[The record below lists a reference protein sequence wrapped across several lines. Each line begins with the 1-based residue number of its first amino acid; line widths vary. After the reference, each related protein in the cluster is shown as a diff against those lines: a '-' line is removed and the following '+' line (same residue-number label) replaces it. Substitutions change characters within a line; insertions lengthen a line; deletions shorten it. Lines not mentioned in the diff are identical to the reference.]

1 MWWSFKITPSTSAN
15 NMSNKTLIL
24 NNEQIYQKI
33 NRIAY
38 QIYEDNHT
46 EKEIIVVGIAKK
58 GYLFATKLAEQLE
71 KISNSKVTLAKLTLN
86 KTSPVE
92 NQGELDIAPEEFN
105 DKVIILVDDVLN
117 SGKALIYGVKYLLD
131 FPIKKMSTVVL
142 VDRNHKKYPIGTH
155 YVGLSLST
163 TLQNHISVE
172 FDGAKISAFLS

>member
-1 MWWSFKITPSTSAN
+1 MPNS
-15 NMSNKTLIL
+15 KTLIL
-24 NNEQIYQKI
+24 NNDQVYQKI
-33 NRIAY
+33 NRISY
-38 QIYEDNHT
+38 QIFEDNST

-58 GYLFATKLAEQLE
+58 GYLFANKIANQLE
-71 KISNSKVTLAKLTLN
+71 KISNSKITLAKLTIN
-86 KTSPVE
+86 KDSPID
-92 NQGELDIAPEEFN
+92 NNGELDISPEELN
-105 DKVIILVDDVLN
+105 GKVIILVDDVLN

-172 FDGAKISAFLS
+172 FNGSNISAFLS

>member
-1 MWWSFKITPSTSAN
+1 MKQRAGLS
-15 NMSNKTLIL
+15 
-24 NNEQIYQKI
+24 KI
-33 NRIAY
+33 NRISY

-46 EKEIIVVGIAKK
+46 EKEIILVGIDKK
-58 GYLFATKLAEQLE
+58 GYLFANKLVEQLN
-71 KISNSKVTLAKLTLN
+71 KISPIKISLVKLTIN
-86 KTSPVE
+86 KE
-92 NQGELDIAPEEFN
+92 NPIENKGKLDIPSEILN

-131 FPIKKMSTVVL
+131 FPIKKMSTVVS

-172 FDGAKISAFLS
+172 FNGSKISAFLS

>member
-1 MWWSFKITPSTSAN
+1 MPNS
-15 NMSNKTLIL
+15 KTLIL

-33 NRIAY
+33 NRISY
-38 QIYEDNHT
+38 QIYEDNYT
-46 EKEIIVVGIAKK
+46 EKEIIVVGISKK
-58 GYLFATKLAEQLE
+58 GYLFANRLVDQLN
-71 KISNSKVTLAKLTLN
+71 KIAPIKITLAKLTID
-86 KTSPVE
+86 KE
-92 NQGELDIAPEEFN
+92 NPIENVGVLDISPDLLN

-172 FDGAKISAFLS
+172 FKGSKISAFLS

>member
-1 MWWSFKITPSTSAN
+1 
-15 NMSNKTLIL
+15 MSNSKTLIL

-33 NRIAY
+33 NRISY
-38 QIYEDNHT
+38 QIFEDNHT

-58 GYLFATKLAEQLE
+58 GYLFANRIAEQLE
-71 KISNSKVTLAKLTLN
+71 KISNSKITLAKLTIN
-86 KTSPVE
+86 KDSPI
-92 NQGELDIAPEEFN
+92 NHDGELDISPEEFN

-172 FDGAKISAFLS
+172 FNGSSISAFLS

>member
-1 MWWSFKITPSTSAN
+1 
-15 NMSNKTLIL
+15 MSNSKTLIL

-33 NRIAY
+33 NRISY
-38 QIYEDNHT
+38 QIFEDNHT

-58 GYLFATKLAEQLE
+58 GYLFANRIAEQLD
-71 KISNSKVTLAKLTLN
+71 KISNSKITLAKLTIN
-86 KTSPVE
+86 KNSPI
-92 NQGELDIAPEEFN
+92 NHDGELDISPEEFN

-172 FDGAKISAFLS
+172 FDGSSISAFLS

>member
-1 MWWSFKITPSTSAN
+1 MTN
-15 NMSNKTLIL
+15 GKTLIL
-24 NNEQIYQKI
+24 NNEQVYQKI
-33 NRIAY
+33 NRISY

-46 EKEIIVVGIAKK
+46 EKEIILVGIDKK
-58 GYLFATKLAEQLE
+58 GYLFANKLVEQLN
-71 KISNSKVTLAKLTLN
+71 KISPIKISLVKLTIN
-86 KTSPVE
+86 KE
-92 NQGELDIAPEEFN
+92 NPIENKGKLDIPSEILN

-172 FDGAKISAFLS
+172 FNGSKISAFLS